1 MPGVIRWPSSLK
13 GRVGRRY
20 RRAQRLFEDAVLER
34 GLQSTW
40 VPDVSS
46 GYLFVARGLWGCR
59 VGRQDAFLDYGSG
72 KGRALLAAAR
82 YPFGRVIGV
91 ELNEWDC
98 EIARSNATIAAPRLR
113 CSQIEVVT
121 ADATVWPVPDDV
133 TYVYMFNPFW
143 GETFR
148 MMLDRLLES
157 AGSAAA
163 PADDHLRV
171 SEVRAGAAGHGA
183 LHAGQD
189 EPWAAPAHPAAA
201 DRGVPRDRP
210 QHRSDGQGSGAPGP
224 LSSAP
229 PRLAQ
234 VLAQEA
240 GDEARVVAGIASPQA
255 PWLA

>member
-157 AGSAAA
+157 LDRRPRPLTIIYVYPKCAPELLATGRFTRVRTSLGPRRHIPQQRIEVFRAIVPNIAATV
-163 PADDHLRV
+163 RV
-171 SEVRAGAAGHGA
+171 PER
-183 LHAGQD
+183 
-189 EPWAAPAHPAAA
+189 
-201 DRGVPRDRP
+201 
-210 QHRSDGQGSGAPGP
+210 PGP
-224 LSSAP
+224 SVQ
-229 PRLAQ
+229 RL
-234 VLAQEA
+234 L
-240 GDEARVVAGIASPQA
+240 GWLRCWRRKQA
-255 PWLA
+255 TKRGL